1 VRGLARNIFGGNMVE
16 KNVGRESVS
25 MKCSFGW
32 EKLVEMKT
40 NNEEFFAGDGFKR
53 LRIIDVNEKAKSIYF
68 ICELGKIT
76 FPLKFEKLEEV
87 HKKLLNGG
95 VTLQPYKIDRLLP
108 TWGNFVTGLFRYLG
122 CDKH

>member
-32 EKLVEMKT
+32 EKLLEMKT